1 MRCQFE
7 SMTIDNFGFIEDIP
21 TFDNL
26 NWALM
31 VIQQCHST
39 SAGSMPLGSRKF

>member
-1 MRCQFE
+1 MPKFE
-7 SMTIDNFGFIEDIP
+7 SMTIDNYGFMEDIP

-31 VIQQCHST
+31 VI
-39 SAGSMPLGSRKF
+39 